1 MCDKIT
7 DPLSISRERLCGYI
21 AESIDE
27 LPDDILRLIYR
38 IVAFSESGLE

>member
-7 DPLSISRERLCGYI
+7 DPRSMSREQICGYI
-21 AESIDE
+21 EESLDE

>member
-1 MCDKIT
+1 MSEKIT
-7 DPLSISRERLCGYI
+7 DPRGMTREQLCGYI
-21 AESIDE
+21 EESLDE

>member
-1 MCDKIT
+1 MCENIT
-7 DPLSISRERLCGYI
+7 DPRSMTREQLCGYI
-21 AESIDE
+21 AESLDD